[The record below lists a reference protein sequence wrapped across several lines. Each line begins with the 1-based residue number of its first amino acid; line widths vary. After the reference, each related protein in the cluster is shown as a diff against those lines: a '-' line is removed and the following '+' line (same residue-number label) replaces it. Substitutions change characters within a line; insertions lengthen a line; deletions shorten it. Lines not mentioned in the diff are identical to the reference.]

1 MKFETEERR
10 RSGFIRASK
19 PGAGRSKDGLEQD
32 APATGKRR
40 SADIGE
46 VYEELDF
53 DLNFSVSKSS
63 VFFRNSA
70 SQRLSANCSSSL
82 IANHE

>member
-10 RSGFIRASK
+10 SGFIRASE
-19 PGAGRSKDGLEQD
+19 PGTGRSKDGLEQD
-32 APATGKRR
+32 APATGKRK

-53 DLNFSVSKSS
+53 DLNSS

-70 SQRLSANCSSSL
+70 FQRLSASCSSSL
-82 IANHE
+82 ITNHE